1 MQEQWDHLV
10 CSYLTS
16 ILSISHV
23 INIKEDRNR
32 GAEWK
37 TANAWGF
44 THSMQCCTYTHDKLS
59 LHRALMLE
67 RIKVQ
72 SCYWTTYCQVHGMNR
87 KCLKGLTLEQI
98 GRNSLEFAN
107 TTGKVWK
114 EMRETALLAS
124 VSPIRFQIFLHC

>member
-1 MQEQWDHLV
+1 
-10 CSYLTS
+10 
-16 ILSISHV
+16 
-23 INIKEDRNR
+23 
-32 GAEWK
+32 
-37 TANAWGF
+37 
-44 THSMQCCTYTHDKLS
+44 
-59 LHRALMLE
+59 
-67 RIKVQ
+67 
-72 SCYWTTYCQVHGMNR
+72 MNR